1 MFPEYRKKDK
11 ENKSEDVIDYKG
23 TYYNFRNITGSES
36 ITLALN
42 IKFSRIY
49 KNAKSL
55 TKYGAVRCEETSEI
69 FAEIFLPAR
78 LLPVSQS

>member
-23 TYYNFRNITGSES
+23 TYYNFRNIAGSES
-36 ITLALN
+36 ITLQ

-55 TKYGAVRCEETSEI
+55 TKYGAVRYEETSEI

-78 LLPVSQS
+78 LLPVF